1 MNGKTLCLYGEREKD
16 TLCRGLDRQLAT
28 AVSLP
33 GAHHFGGDYGAIA
46 DAILKAWRGDPSSEG
61 LPVQRGEEAR

>member
-46 DAILKAWRGDPSSEG
+46 DAILEAWRGKPTSDG